1 MAEETV
7 EAEEKDLI
15 EILEPSSGPIDL
27 TRYVDYVRDPA
38 AGAIA
43 TFEGTTRD
51 TFEGK
56 RVVELRYEAYVPMA
70 TRRLAAVCAE
80 ARAAWPVL
88 RVAVAHRLGTV
99 GVGEASVFVA
109 ASAVHRAE
117 AMEACRYVIDEVKAS
132 VPIWK
137 KEVYENGEVWKENRE
152 FLERR
157 EAAVGP
163 AQERKKAACC
173 CGSKRHLHVAVGDLC
188 LEILGVLPVDGAAD
202 GDALMT
208 RATAMLPLCL
218 MVLVFLRLLE
228 GLDDEGRGGGDDGDL
243 GLPVLGSIANVDIDD
258 LGRIELR
265 RHLGGDFRRREVRVG
280 LFGRRLLRDDISSL
294 L

>member
-1 MAEETV
+1 MAEEEKV
-7 EAEEKDLI
+7 EAEEDLI

-27 TRYVDYVRDPA
+27 ARYVDYVRDPA

-70 TRRLAAVCAE
+70 ARRLAAVCAE

-117 AMEACRYVIDEVKAS
+117 AMAACRYVIDEVKAS

-157 EAAVGP
+157 EAAVGSVP
-163 AQERKKAACC
+163 ERKEAACC
-173 CGSKRHLHVAVGDLC
+173 CGSK
-188 LEILGVLPVDGAAD
+188 
-202 GDALMT
+202 
-208 RATAMLPLCL
+208 
-218 MVLVFLRLLE
+218 
-228 GLDDEGRGGGDDGDL
+228 
-243 GLPVLGSIANVDIDD
+243 
-258 LGRIELR
+258 
-265 RHLGGDFRRREVRVG
+265 VRVDEAATDG
-280 LFGRRLLRDDISSL
+280 KNSAV
-294 L
+294 